1 LGVDIHIAVEV
12 YQDGRWRLAD
22 VAVPDDRNYW
32 AFAILADVC
41 NGYGFAGVDTG
52 DSVEPISEPRGLP
65 EDLSDELADA
75 FQASECYLG
84 DEPYS
89 YLTLRELLDYDL
101 EAPLTQRGM
110 VSTEAAQAYR
120 EKGELPTAWCG
131 WTSQPGFERLSWQV
145 PRRQAAWLI
154 PQIIETLQ
162 GLGEPDHVRIIF
174 GFDA

>member
-1 LGVDIHIAVEV
+1 
-12 YQDGRWRLAD
+12 
-22 VAVPDDRNYW
+22 
-32 AFAILADVC
+32 
-41 NGYGFAGVDTG
+41 
-52 DSVEPISEPRGLP
+52 
-65 EDLSDELADA
+65 LADA